1 MNARGSKGAPGAGG
15 AGDIAIVGAGITGL
29 SIAWHLAREQAGAVT
44 LYDGSGVG
52 AGATAIQPGGVR
64 QQWASTLACTMA
76 RESLAFYQQVDTLLE
91 PEVPPTLDQCGYLF
105 VAESAAELAVLR
117 ERVAIQRAAGVPSQ
131 LLDPQ
136 QAEEIVP
143 GLPVD
148 SLTGAA
154 FCGQDGYFDRPQA
167 VVAAF
172 AKSAQQ
178 MGVELVTEFVRSL
191 ARDGDGWRLQLA
203 DGTTQRAARVV
214 VAAAQSS
221 ATLVHPLGVELPIE
235 QEARHLFY
243 SDPVRERLLE
253 PLVISSERHFAAK
266 QLADGSVLASDL
278 SAVGDPAD
286 GKSNWHSHVRR
297 TITALLPILE
307 YVSFPVMV
315 TGLYDVTPDA
325 QPILGPVD
333 GCDGL
338 WVAAGLNGRGFM
350 MAPVIGRF
358 IAQSIC
364 GSTEEDPMRALS
376 PQRFATGELI
386 HESQVV

>member
-1 MNARGSKGAPGAGG
+1 
-15 AGDIAIVGAGITGL
+15 
-29 SIAWHLAREQAGAVT
+29 
-44 LYDGSGVG
+44 
-52 AGATAIQPGGVR
+52 
-64 QQWASTLACTMA
+64 
-76 RESLAFYQQVDTLLE
+76 
-91 PEVPPTLDQCGYLF
+91 
-105 VAESAAELAVLR
+105 
-117 ERVAIQRAAGVPSQ
+117 
-131 LLDPQ
+131 
-136 QAEEIVP
+136 
-143 GLPVD
+143 
-148 SLTGAA
+148 
-154 FCGQDGYFDRPQA
+154 
-167 VVAAF
+167 
-172 AKSAQQ
+172 
-178 MGVELVTEFVRSL
+178 
-191 ARDGDGWRLQLA
+191 
-203 DGTTQRAARVV
+203 
-214 VAAAQSS
+214 
-221 ATLVHPLGVELPIE
+221 
-235 QEARHLFY
+235 
-243 SDPVRERLLE
+243 
-253 PLVISSERHFAAK
+253 VISSERHFAAK